1 MENTFKGITDPFVLK
16 NGVRIPCVGLGTFK
30 LTNDAEGVQVIES
43 AIVDCGYRHIDTAAA
58 YKNEASVGK
67 AVKASGVP
75 REKLFVTTKVWN
87 VDRGYSQARQ
97 AFDLSLERLGLDYV
111 DLLLIHWPATQKH
124 YMRWEQVNIDTWRAL
139 SEIYAAGKAK
149 AIGVANFKPSHLEA
163 LMDEEIQPMVD
174 QIEFHPGYYPKET
187 AEFCRENGI
196 LVEAWSPLGRGKVLE
211 SPVLEKIATAHKKS
225 TAQVAL
231 RWILQHDAL
240 PLPKTTH
247 LERMEENADI
257 FGFTL
262 TPAEMKAIDEMP
274 ETGYTGQDPDTV
286 DF

>member
-111 DLLLIHWPATQKH
+111 DIVVLINEH
-124 YMRWEQVNIDTWRAL
+124 
-139 SEIYAAGKAK
+139 
-149 AIGVANFKPSHLEA
+149 
-163 LMDEEIQPMVD
+163 
-174 QIEFHPGYYPKET
+174 
-187 AEFCRENGI
+187 
-196 LVEAWSPLGRGKVLE
+196 
-211 SPVLEKIATAHKKS
+211 
-225 TAQVAL
+225 
-231 RWILQHDAL
+231 
-240 PLPKTTH
+240 
-247 LERMEENADI
+247 
-257 FGFTL
+257 FGFKIRQEELKGVNTF
-262 TPAEMKAIDEMP
+262 AKFCDYIESK
-274 ETGYTGQDPDTV
+274 V
-286 DF
+286 N